1 MLDPEIDPFPVGS
14 GQEPR
19 IEDVL
24 HEIVVEFFPIR
35 AKEAPASSERGNNAD
50 DGGFFNIFQFF
61 SGKSSPTPPEG
72 ATGDGKG
79 AGRKV
84 GRKADDVFA
93 DFTYEAPSALAQ
105 VRDDSVA
112 E

>member
-1 MLDPEIDPFPVGS
+1 MS
-14 GQEPR
+14 
-19 IEDVL
+19 
-24 HEIVVEFFPIR
+24 
-35 AKEAPASSERGNNAD
+35 ASKVAD
-50 DGGFFNIFQFF
+50 
-61 SGKSSPTPPEG
+61 EE
-72 ATGDGKG
+72 
-79 AGRKV
+79 GRKV